1 MHKLLI
7 KESNFIRFCQNDTP
21 PKRNTSHG
29 PLKPHL
35 EKKLKKSE
43 STFCR
48 LQKQSQ
54 RVFIN
59 TKNVP
64 WIFSPLKGFLVT
76 CPIPLIV
83 FRSTFR
89 TSELQ
94 SLKRLPKS
102 IPVKIKPPLT
112 FFKGIVSFFPLHRY
126 YPCWKF
132 NVHGVNL
139 YPFTMITTSIGHQ
152 NFRCYVLT
160 KFFLPCSSIPI

>member
-1 MHKLLI
+1 MSAS
-7 KESNFIRFCQNDTP
+7 SNQKISVSQCSFLCIWSIYYSLEQKVIFIYAQAKNNLFWLKGAISSDSAKMTHPQRETLFT
-21 PKRNTSHG
+21 G
-29 PLKPHL
+29 PWSLTLRKNLKSQKAP
-35 EKKLKKSE
+35 
-43 STFCR
+43 FCR

-94 SLKRLPKS
+94 SLKRLPKA
-102 IPVKIKPPLT
+102 
-112 FFKGIVSFFPLHRY
+112 
-126 YPCWKF
+126 
-132 NVHGVNL
+132 GV
-139 YPFTMITTSIGHQ
+139 YFYSCQ
-152 NFRCYVLT
+152 N
-160 KFFLPCSSIPI
+160 

>member
-1 MHKLLI
+1 MSASSSQKISVSQCSFLCIWSIYYSLEQKVI
-7 KESNFIRFCQNDTP
+7 FIYAQAKNNLFWL
-21 PKRNTSHG
+21 KRAISSDSAKMTHPQRETLFTG
-29 PLKPHL
+29 PWSLTLRKNLKSQKAP
-35 EKKLKKSE
+35 
-43 STFCR
+43 FCR

-94 SLKRLPKS
+94 SLKRLPKA
-102 IPVKIKPPLT
+102 
-112 FFKGIVSFFPLHRY
+112 
-126 YPCWKF
+126 
-132 NVHGVNL
+132 GV
-139 YPFTMITTSIGHQ
+139 YFYSCQ
-152 NFRCYVLT
+152 N
-160 KFFLPCSSIPI
+160 